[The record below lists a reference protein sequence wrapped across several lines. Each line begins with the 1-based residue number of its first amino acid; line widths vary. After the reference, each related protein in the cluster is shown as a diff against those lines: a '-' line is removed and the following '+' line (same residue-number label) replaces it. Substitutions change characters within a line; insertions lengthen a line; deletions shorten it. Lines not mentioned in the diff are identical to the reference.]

1 MLFCKATPSSRWKSS
16 APNARLIRTSD
27 GLPSRRAERFASLLS
42 RGLGSRALSS
52 RLAHSSRAAKRQT
65 DCSLSPLQM
74 GQFRWPPHVLAAR
87 FGTTATF
94 DRVNQ
99 FNEGAVSAYLTIL
112 DLEIRRAWTRNT
124 PVQDAEP
131 CDPEGLE
138 GMVRCTTREGEC

>member
-42 RGLGSRALSS
+42 RGLGSRASS
-52 RLAHSSRAAKRQT
+52 SVSRIRRAAKRQT

-94 DRVNQ
+94 DR
-99 FNEGAVSAYLTIL
+99 ESTSS
-112 DLEIRRAWTRNT
+112 TRVLC
-124 PVQDAEP
+124 PP
-131 CDPEGLE
+131 I
-138 GMVRCTTREGEC
+138 